1 MCKHKYEI
9 ELFQAPKT
17 CYLQQVYVDYYDE
30 LGKLKLPLDEEG
42 YCLFHSTNEEWKLE
56 NKFEIHLQ
64 RILHLMLEVNEF
76 KDVDLRGI
84 EVVSKSEKG
93 IEWKGMTTI
102 KPLNLCSAQFHT
114 SLTFDHC
121 HFGGELYL
129 DKANILGVWS
139 VENTVF
145 STNFTAIQGTV
156 FQSNVYMK
164 EVIFYDLFDMQD
176 VMFLGQ
182 INLNAVTFNGYANW
196 DRAVFNSEKNS
207 FSYFQFNIGS
217 NANATFRETEFHNI
231 VQFENCV
238 FEGDTQFV
246 ETLFK
251 KGVFITKPK
260 IKANVSFRGKSEEE
274 RMFQD
279 EVEMTIGRYSFHNA
293 AQLIFENTDLTLLD
307 NKTKTKL
314 TDLKANRLIVLGKG
328 TIVFRVSLEER
339 YRYSELD
346 EIFIHDLLQT
356 IRQYFKQKLKKY
368 FEIILTREE
377 DDLIVTFVTD
387 DFKDANE
394 FQKAKDK
401 LIEELA
407 TKMGSEVQ
415 DAVENYLHH
424 KFENQIQTTIQHTI
438 EQNIA
443 PKLIQGILGKDNLK
457 IVLNSPQV
465 NKIHAQ
471 TLTIGEVR
479 NSNFYIEKLAGMQ
492 NEPVFKM
499 NDVQFNELKLQLS
512 NINDDKKWTE
522 LKELLT
528 AIQKDVVAPNEL
540 IPFLGECGVSIGNNL
555 SAGIIFIF
563 LQYLLMGGG

>member
-1 MCKHKYEI
+1 MCKHQYEI
-9 ELFQAPKT
+9 ELFQAAKT
-17 CYLQQVYVDYYDE
+17 CYLQQVFVDYYNE

-64 RILHLMLEVNEF
+64 QLLHLMLEVNEF

-93 IEWKGMTTI
+93 IEWKGMTTT

-139 VENTVF
+139 VENSVF

-164 EVIFYDLFDMQD
+164 EVIFYDLFDVQD
-176 VMFLGQ
+176 AMFLGQ

-251 KGVFITKPK
+251 KGVFITKPE
-260 IKANVSFRGKSEEE
+260 IKTNVSFRGKSEEE

-339 YRYSELD
+339 YRYSELG
-346 EIFIHDLLQT
+346 EIFISDLLQT
-356 IRQYFKQKLKKY
+356 IRQYFKKKLNNQ

-377 DDLIVTFVTD
+377 EDLIITFVTD
-387 DFKDANE
+387 DFDNASD
-394 FQKAKDK
+394 FHKAKDK
-401 LIEELA
+401 LMGELI
-407 TKMGSEVQ
+407 TKMGTEVK
-415 DAVENYLHH
+415 DTVENYLHH
-424 KFENQIQTTIQHTI
+424 KFENQIQTFFQHTLEQKI
-438 EQNIA
+438 APQILQNI
-443 PKLIQGILGKDNLK
+443 LGYDNLQL
-457 IVLNSPQV
+457 VLNSPNVQS
-465 NKIHAQ
+465 IQAQ
-471 TLTIGEVR
+471 NLTIGEVH
-479 NSNFYIEKLAGMQ
+479 NSKFYIKKLSGMQ
-492 NEPVFKM
+492 NDPTFKM
-499 NDVQFNELKLQLS
+499 SDDQFNKLKIQLS
-512 NINDDKKWTE
+512 NINDDEKWKE
-522 LKELLT
+522 LKAIVA
-528 AIQKDVVAPNEL
+528 AIQKEVSTQNALV
-540 IPFLGECGVSIGNNL
+540 PFLAERGISIGDNL
-555 SAGIIFIF
+555 SAGMVFMV
-563 LQYLLMGGG
+563 LQYLLMG